1 MIMDIS
7 SATNTLNASNK
18 QQSGPALKS
27 LGKED
32 FLRLLT
38 VQLKAQNP
46 LNPMDSTAFTAQLAQ
61 FSSLEQLTN
70 INGQLTNMISSQ
82 KSLQNTMATSLIGK
96 RVKVAGNTVQ
106 LNGQADLYYSLP
118 GDAAKVTI
126 SIYDANGSLV
136 QQKNLLGQ
144 TAGEH
149 SLLWDG
155 KDKDGFTR
163 SAGQYVFTVDA
174 VDGNGKVLSAATLT
188 AGTVT
193 GVGFENNG
201 TYLSIDGTRKVG
213 LGDIREIGGV

>member
-1 MIMDIS
+1 MDVS
-7 SATNTLNASNK
+7 STTNTLQASNK
-18 QQSGPALKS
+18 QQAGPALKS

-38 VQLKAQNP
+38 VQLRAQNP

-70 INGQLTNMISSQ
+70 INGQLTNLASSQ
-82 KSLQNTMATSLIGK
+82 TSLQNTMAVGLIGK
-96 RVKVAGNTVQ
+96 RVKVVGNTVQ

-155 KDKDGFTR
+155 KDKDGLTR
-163 SAGQYVFTVDA
+163 SAGQYRFTVDA
-174 VDGNGKVLSAATLT
+174 VDGNGQVLSAATLT
-188 AGTVT
+188 TGTVT
-193 GVGFENNG
+193 GVGFENNM
-201 TYLSIDGTRKVG
+201 TYLSIDGRRKVG